1 MISITSPK
9 ENVGKLAILVGL
21 PLFLQLFH
29 IGMTIDNLKE
39 KDNMENKMEN
49 TNDRRANYKDSVKKR
64 LTELEIGLRIQDK
77 QIVKTIK

>member
-1 MISITSPK
+1 M
-9 ENVGKLAILVGL
+9 
-21 PLFLQLFH
+21 FLQLFH

-39 KDNMENKMEN
+39 KDNMEN

-77 QIVKTIK
+77 QIVKNYKMKKAKAKRRD

>member
-1 MISITSPK
+1 M
-9 ENVGKLAILVGL
+9 
-21 PLFLQLFH
+21 FLQLFH

-77 QIVKTIK
+77 QIVKNYKMKKAKAKRRN